1 MHAPEHQQRDGVDHH
16 GRSNLYAA
24 IKVHTH
30 MGKATMSTMSA
41 QCATISTLRPVRLS
55 VLITGRVQFLR
66 GAIDCPRC
74 CNDVAMIWRWSAETA
89 ARQLMD
95 FSQNLAQ
102 RPAIPWPDN
111 VGLYCSP
118 LPTPSF

>member
-1 MHAPEHQQRDGVDHH
+1 MSSVGWALLRQLRLRPTGSAGMHAPEHQQRDGVDHH

-24 IKVHTH
+24 IKVPIHT
-30 MGKATMSTMSA
+30 GRATMSTMPA

-55 VLITGRVQFLR
+55 VL
-66 GAIDCPRC
+66 
-74 CNDVAMIWRWSAETA
+74 
-89 ARQLMD
+89 MD
-95 FSQNLAQ
+95 FSQTLAQ